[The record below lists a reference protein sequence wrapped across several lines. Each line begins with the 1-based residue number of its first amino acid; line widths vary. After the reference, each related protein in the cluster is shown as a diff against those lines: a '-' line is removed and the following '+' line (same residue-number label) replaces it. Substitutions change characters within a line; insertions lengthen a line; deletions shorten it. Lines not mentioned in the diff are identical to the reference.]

1 MMNNNLELQ
10 REAIIEIVGTQYEG
24 RAANH
29 QPLFLQQDLIL
40 KHQNNNPYDRNAVLL
55 LTDDG
60 KELGFLPK
68 GYASIYAPAID
79 RARYSFTVEIVKS
92 EPDPQRPILIVK
104 ITSELK
110 NHSEKEIEADIF
122 AFVQNIVNGHTQRTT
137 EYLKFVYSET
147 VDVNELLSALNKVRL
162 LQKLHSCS
170 NDIIMSRNINQTSDK
185 YTPQTK
191 ESLTKSLSDLKAD
204 VNDVLK
210 KIQKAY
216 NESFDIDDEE
226 EYHRV
231 QSEIRER
238 RKRFRLY
245 DDLLSS
251 LLDAVDSYIDISV
264 LTQSSNAE
272 ISDVEEKPDTSE
284 SNNAVPIEEHS
295 ALDSSVS
302 PTGNTPKT
310 EPILPDRPLLTERAF
325 FDWLI
330 SDGGVSETTAKQY
343 ISNIH
348 SIEKLYQT
356 LYGVRKKHFRSYF
369 C

>member
-1 MMNNNLELQ
+1 
-10 REAIIEIVGTQYEG
+10 
-24 RAANH
+24 
-29 QPLFLQQDLIL
+29 
-40 KHQNNNPYDRNAVLL
+40 
-55 LTDDG
+55 
-60 KELGFLPK
+60 
-68 GYASIYAPAID
+68 
-79 RARYSFTVEIVKS
+79 
-92 EPDPQRPILIVK
+92 
-104 ITSELK
+104 
-110 NHSEKEIEADIF
+110 
-122 AFVQNIVNGHTQRTT
+122 
-137 EYLKFVYSET
+137 
-147 VDVNELLSALNKVRL
+147 
-162 LQKLHSCS
+162 
-170 NDIIMSRNINQTSDK
+170 MSRNINQTSDK

-251 LLDAVDSYIDISV
+251 LLDAVDSCIDISV

-272 ISDVEEKPDTSE
+272 ISDVEAKPDTSA

-330 SDGGVSETTAKQY
+330 SDGSVSETTAKQY

-356 LYGVRKKHFRSYF
+356 LYGVRKNILGATSADNIKTMIETLLQRSEYIDANNRRHNSFSASLNKFSQFADISKAYSFMGTVYF
-369 C
+369 TAKLYLLTAIISCLMDYKS